1 MIRDQALAVSGLLNQ
16 KLGGPSVFPYQ
27 PPGVWQDATFGKR
40 TYSLSKGNDLYRRSL
55 YTFWRRI
62 IAPTMFFDTASRQT
76 CSVNMSRTN
85 TPLHALT
92 TLNDTTFVE
101 ASRVLAQSILVES
114 QNENIG
120 ADLES
125 AFRSVL
131 IRPPKLREISILE
144 RSFSRFLDYY
154 QDHPDES
161 LRLLS
166 VGQAAQM
173 ETEPE
178 QLSRLAAMTAVCNGL
193 FNLDEALT
201 RE

>member
-16 KLGGPSVFPYQ
+16 KIGGPSVFPYQ

-40 TYSLSKGNDLYRRSL
+40 TYSLSQGNDLYRRSL

-120 ADLES
+120 ADLET

-154 QDHPDES
+154 QDHPD
-161 LRLLS
+161 
-166 VGQAAQM
+166 
-173 ETEPE
+173 
-178 QLSRLAAMTAVCNGL
+178 
-193 FNLDEALT
+193 
-201 RE
+201 